1 MIDILQQF
9 VKKNRNVVLC
19 LVGPKEGLYTQIKNK
34 TEKKGLENNVYFAG
48 RQKSIRRYLSAMDVF
63 LFPSVFE
70 GVPFALIEAQANGL
84 SCVMS
89 EAVSEEAVVFPER
102 IRRLSLEETDQ
113 TWAAAVEEMSSLER
127 EDAAQIKRKLTEAHF
142 NIETEA
148 GRLKELYQDRGK
160 RNE

>member
-1 MIDILQQF
+1 
-9 VKKNRNVVLC
+9 
-19 LVGPKEGLYTQIKNK
+19 
-34 TEKKGLENNVYFAG
+34 
-48 RQKSIRRYLSAMDVF
+48 
-63 LFPSVFE
+63 
-70 GVPFALIEAQANGL
+70 
-84 SCVMS
+84 MS